1 MKRTV
6 SVILALA
13 LALSLTPAVLAA
25 DVVASGSCGDNITW
39 ELDSDGTLRLDGYGP
54 MYDYEWYAG
63 GPWNNQSVEA
73 KKAILSNE
81 ITSIGSYAFYIP
93 FTDNRRLEE
102 VNIPTSCT
110 RIGKDAFTGC
120 TGLLKVVIPIGV
132 TAIEAGAF
140 CLCESLKDVYYEG
153 TKEQWANIS
162 ISSSNEWLTEDPTI
176 HFADKPALLP
186 HQPSDWAKEEVD
198 QAISLGLVPEEIQDY
213 YRQPIAR
220 LDTVKLVTNLLEKI
234 NGTTIDG
241 LLLERGLSTSG
252 VAFDDTRDI
261 RVLSTSA
268 LGIINGMGEGKFA
281 PQSTLTRAQAAAIL
295 NRIAN
300 VQGIVTDGYT
310 QSFSDTTNHWVAPEL
325 GWPVANSIIKGV
337 GDGKFAPDNQLTIEQ
352 AIVLIYRTYKALV

>member
-1 MKRTV
+1 MKRII

-13 LALSLTPAVLAA
+13 LALSLAPAVLAA

-39 ELDSDGTLRLDGYGP
+39 ELDSDGTLRIDGYGP
-54 MYDYEWYAG
+54 MYDFEWYEG
-63 GPWNNQSVEA
+63 GPWNNQSVKV

-81 ITSIGSYAFYIP
+81 ITSIGSYAFNIP
-93 FTDNRRLEE
+93 FRGNIKLEE

-110 RIGKDAFTGC
+110 RIGEDAFTGC
-120 TGLLKVVIPIGV
+120 SSLLKIVIPV
-132 TAIEAGAF
+132 RVAVIESGAF

-162 ISSSNEWLTEDPTI
+162 ISSSNEWLTEDPTL

-186 HQPSDWAKEEVD
+186 CQPSDWAEEEVD
-198 QAISLGLVPEEIQDY
+198 QAISLGLVSGEIQDY
-213 YRQPIAR
+213 RQPITR
-220 LDTVKLVTNLLEKI
+220 LDTVKLATNLLEKI

-281 PQSTLTRAQAAAIL
+281 PQSTLTRAQAAAII

-300 VQGIVTDGYT
+300 VQGIATDGYT
-310 QSFSDTTNHWVAPEL
+310 QSFSDTVNHWVAPEL
-325 GWPVANSIIKGV
+325 GWPVANSIIKGM

-352 AIVLIYRTYKALV
+352 AIVLIYRAYRALA

>member
-1 MKRTV
+1 MKRII
-6 SVILALA
+6 SVILTLA
-13 LALSLTPAVLAA
+13 LALSLAPAVLAA

-39 ELDSDGTLRLDGYGP
+39 ELDSDGTLRISGYGP

-73 KKAILSNE
+73 RKAILSDE
-81 ITSIGSYAFYIP
+81 ITSIGSYAFYVP
-93 FTDNRRLEE
+93 FTANIRLEE

-110 RIGKDAFTGC
+110 RIGKDAFAGC
-120 TGLLKVVIPIGV
+120 TSLLKVFIPIRV
-132 TAIEAGAF
+132 TAIEAAAF
-140 CLCESLKDVYYEG
+140 CLCESLRDVYYEG

-162 ISSSNEWLTEDPTI
+162 IDDGNEWLTEDPVL

-186 HQPSDWAKEEVD
+186 YQPSDWAKEEVD
-198 QAISLGLVPEEIQDY
+198 QAISLGLVSGEIQDY
-213 YRQPIAR
+213 RQPITR
-220 LDTVKLVTNLLEKI
+220 LDTVKLATNLLEKI

-281 PQSTLTRAQAAAIL
+281 PQSTLTRAQAAAII

-310 QSFSDTTNHWVAPEL
+310 QSFSDTTNHWVASEL
-325 GWPVANSIIKGV
+325 GWPVANSIIKGM

-352 AIVLIYRTYKALV
+352 AIVLIYRAYRALM